1 MPLTPQLEA
10 VIAARGYLCSAHRG
24 APSFGIDN
32 TDVAIRAALEYAPD
46 LIEVDVH
53 RTVDNELILWH
64 DDHVDQAGQRLT
76 IVQTALE
83 QLQAVRLK
91 DGSRLVTL
99 DEALTISAGKAG
111 LLIDL
116 KAPNLEMLILESLT
130 RCNAQNA
137 VVCGGY
143 TSTLRAVQAAG
154 IPASYTPDP
163 LRELFKPAPLTW
175 DALTVHHRTVTPALL
190 ARANAEGVRVIAWT
204 VDDPKRMLELIKI
217 GIHGITTNRIEILTA
232 LEAR

>member
-1 MPLTPQLEA
+1 MLTPALET
-10 VIAARGYLCSAHRG
+10 VIKARGYLRSAHRG

-32 TDVAIRAALEYAPD
+32 TDLAIRAALEYAPD
-46 LIEVDVH
+46 LIEVDAH
-53 RTVDNELILWH
+53 RTADNELILWH
-64 DDHVDQAGQRLT
+64 DNFVNDAGERLT

-83 QLQAVRLK
+83 RLQAVRLK
-91 DGSRLVTL
+91 DGSRLLTL
-99 DEALTISAGKAG
+99 DEALQISAGKAG

-116 KAPNLEMLILESLT
+116 KAPKLENLILESLR

-143 TSTLRAVQAAG
+143 TDTLRAVQAAG

-163 LRELFKPAPLTW
+163 LRELFKPKPLEW
-175 DALTVHHRTVTPALL
+175 DALTVHHRTVTPAML

-204 VDDPKRMLELIKI
+204 VDDPQRMRELIAL
-217 GIHGITTNRIEILTA
+217 GIHGITTNRIEILKS
-232 LEAR
+232 LEAI

>member
-1 MPLTPQLEA
+1 MLTPDLEA
-10 VIAARGYLCSAHRG
+10 VIAARGYLRSAHRG

-32 TDVAIRAALEYAPD
+32 SDASIRAALEYAPD

-53 RTVDNELILWH
+53 RTVDDELILWH
-64 DDHVDQAGQRLT
+64 DDFVNDAGERLP
-76 IVQTALE
+76 IQSSSLE

-99 DEALTISAGKAG
+99 DEALQISAGKAG

-116 KAPNLEMLILESLT
+116 KAPQLETLILESLM
-130 RCNAQNA
+130 RCNARNA

-143 TSTLRAVQAAG
+143 TDTLRAVQAAG

-163 LRELFKPAPLTW
+163 LRELFKPKPLEW
-175 DALTVHHRTVTPALL
+175 DALTVHHRTVSAAML
-190 ARANAEGVRVIAWT
+190 ARASAEGVRVIAWT
-204 VDDPKRMLELIKI
+204 VDDEKRMRELVKL
-217 GIHGITTNRIEILTA
+217 GVHGITTNRIETLTA
-232 LEAR
+232 LEAT

>member
-1 MPLTPQLEA
+1 MLTLQLEA
-10 VIAARGYLCSAHRG
+10 IIAARGYLRSAHRG

-32 TDVAIRAALEYAPD
+32 SDASIRAALKYGPD

-53 RTVDNELILWH
+53 RTLDAQLILWH
-64 DDHVDQAGQRLT
+64 DDHLDATGQRLT
-76 IVQTALE
+76 VKDCTLERLQT
-83 QLQAVRLK
+83 VRLT

-116 KAPNLEMLILESLT
+116 KAPGLEVLILEALA

-143 TSTLRAVQAAG
+143 TDTLRAVQAAG
-154 IPASYTPDP
+154 IVVSYTPDP

-190 ARANAEGVRVIAWT
+190 TRANAEGVRVIAWT
-204 VDDPKRMLELIKI
+204 VDNPKRMRELIAL
-217 GIHGITTNRIEILTA
+217 GVHGITTNRIETLKS
-232 LEAR
+232 LEVT